1 LISAEEEA
9 AVREKEVERLRNKL
23 ESDEG

>member
-9 AVREKEVERLRNKL
+9 AVREKEVERLRKKL
-23 ESDEG
+23 DTE